1 MSIEEIKS
9 QVEGLGTAWEQFKV
23 TNDARLKEIEKKGSE
38 DPLHKEQL
46 DKINQFMDETKARMD
61 QMHTALSRPA
71 AGGVEQKN
79 AKDIEYKEAFSQYV
93 RKGIVS
99 PILAPDH
106 HMEGKSLSVQSDPDG
121 GYLVSPAMSSRINT
135 VIFET
140 SPIRQ
145 LATVE
150 TISTDSLDIMDDVNE
165 ATAGWTSETGTVSET
180 NTPQIGKRNIPV
192 HELYAQPK
200 ATQKV
205 IDDAERDVEAWLS
218 GKIAEI
224 FARKQNTA
232 FVSGTG
238 AGQPRGILTY
248 TAGTS
253 WGQIQQV
260 NSGTSGVVT
269 GDGLIALFYALKE
282 DYSRNATFLMNR
294 TVVQAVRQIKET
306 TNQYIWQPGLQAGQP
321 ATLLGVPVMMASDM
335 PTAAADS
342 LSVAVGDFKRAYT
355 VVDRI
360 GMRTLR
366 DPFTDKPFVKFY
378 TTTRVG
384 GDVTNFEAIKLLKLA
399 A

>member
-1 MSIEEIKS
+1 MSLEQITS
-9 QVEGLGTAWEQFKV
+9 QVAQLGNAWEEFKQV
-23 TNDARLKEIEKKGSE
+23 NDARLKEIESKGAA
-38 DPLHKEQL
+38 DPLHDEHVARINAAL
-46 DKINQFMDETKARMD
+46 DEHKSRLD
-61 QMHTALSRPA
+61 QMHTAMNRPGA
-71 AGGVEQKN
+71 ADEAKGGKPD
-79 AKDIEYKEAFSQYV
+79 AYAAAFSQYV

-99 PILAPDH
+99 SALAPDH
-106 HMEGKSLSVQSDPDG
+106 IEGKSLSVQSDPDG
-121 GYLVSPAMSSRINT
+121 GYLVSPAVSSRINT

-140 SPIRQ
+140 SPLRQ

-165 ATAGWTSETGTVSET
+165 AVAGWTAETTAPSET
-180 NTPQIGKRNIPV
+180 NSPQIGKRNIPV

-200 ATQKV
+200 ATQKL

-218 GKIAEI
+218 GKIADI

-238 AGQPRGILTY
+238 VGQPRGILTY

-253 WGQIQQV
+253 WGQVQQV
-260 NSGTSGVVT
+260 NSGTSAVVT
-269 GDGLIALFYALKE
+269 ADGLIALFYALKS
-282 DYSRNATFLMNR
+282 DYARNATFLMNR
-294 TVVQAVRQIKET
+294 TVVQGVRQLKET

-321 ATLLGVPVMMASDM
+321 DTLLGAPVMMASDM

-342 LSVAVGDFKRAYT
+342 LSVALGDFKRAYT
-355 VVDRI
+355 VVDRVGI
-360 GMRTLR
+360 RTLR

-378 TTTRVG
+378 ATTRVG
-384 GDVTNFEAIKLLKLA
+384 GDVTNFEAMKLLKLA